1 MEIMTH
7 FLFEQVNADGV
18 ADELIQLDIRSYN

>member
-18 ADELIQLDIRSYN
+18 ADQLILLVIPSCN